1 MLKKHKTMRQFEP
14 GHGYTKEDW
23 DAVSDNPELTDEDFR
38 NARPFAEVFPELAE
52 SIRRNL
58 GGRPKLDHPK
68 QPVSIRL
75 DQDVVE
81 HFKAGGEGWQS
92 RMNEALRKAAGL

>member
-1 MLKKHKTMRQFEP
+1 MRRYKVDKEFIP
-14 GHGYTKEDW
+14 GKGYTKEDW
-23 DAVSDNPELTDEDFR
+23 DAVDSPPATDEQLAQ
-38 NARPFAEVFPELAE
+38 ARPFAEAFPELAE
-52 SIRRNL
+52 KIRKSL
-58 GGRPKLDHPK
+58 AGRPKIERPK

-75 DQDVVE
+75 DQDVIE